1 MQPHPGD
8 DVEGLAVDVDG
19 RVLVLRLDRPEV
31 HNAFSGRVVA
41 ALLSWLRW
49 AGSDATIGAVV
60 IHGTDPSFSS
70 GADTR
75 DMDSG
80 QLDLRR
86 APSLPDALR
95 DCRVPTICAVNGPAF
110 GGGATVPL
118 AADLRIASPRASL
131 SFHFSRAGLVPEG
144 GATATLQRIVGR
156 GQALDIFLAA
166 RTIDAHEGAR
176 LGLFDRLVPR
186 HEDLMPTTMDWA
198 NELAQAPAGM
208 AAVVKDLLSSAETL
222 PFPMQRKLERR
233 AFAES
238 VRARLRD
245 GGSIRSAE

>member
-1 MQPHPGD
+1 MQSLPRD

-19 RVLVLRLDRPEV
+19 RVLVLRLDRPDV
-31 HNAFSGRVVA
+31 HNAFSARVVA
-41 ALLSWLRW
+41 GLLSWLRW

-60 IHGTDPSFSS
+60 LTGTDPSFSS

-80 QLDLRR
+80 HLDLTR

-95 DCRVPTICAVNGPAF
+95 DCRVPTICAVNGPAL

-118 AADLRIASPRASL
+118 AADLRVASPKASL
-131 SFHFSRAGLVPEG
+131 SFHFSRVGLLPEG

-156 GQALDIFLAA
+156 GRALDIFLAA
-166 RTIDAHEGAR
+166 RTVDAPEGAR
-176 LGLFDRLVPR
+176 LKLFDLVVPH
-186 HEDLMPTTMDWA
+186 HEDLMPTTIAWA
-198 NELAQAPAGM
+198 SELAAAPAGM
-208 AAVVKDLLSSAETL
+208 AAAVKDLLSSAETL